1 MKRCFIIGG
10 APISNYEYLNKEI
23 KENDYLIYCDSGLTH
38 KDLINHLPNL
48 IVGDFDSYEKSD
60 FETET
65 ITLPCEKDDTDT
77 LYGVKEG
84 IKRGFEEFILVGVIG
99 NRFDHTFG
107 NVSILLFLEKEGK
120 KARIIDD
127 YSEME
132 IICKTP
138 KYVQDHYSYFS
149 VLSLTP
155 IISGVVIEN
164 AKYSLNGAQ
173 IANYYPLGVSNE
185 VLKGKIAKV
194 SIEDGIALLVKVF

>member
-10 APISNYEYLNKEI
+10 APISNYDYLNNEI
-23 KENDYLIYCDSGLTH
+23 KESDYLIYCDSGLTH
-38 KDLINHLPNL
+38 KDQINHLPNL

-60 FETET
+60 FEVET

-84 IKRGFEEFILVGVIG
+84 IKRGFEEFILVGVVG
-99 NRFDHTFG
+99 KRFDHTFG
-107 NVSILLFLEKEGK
+107 NVSILLFLDKEGK
-120 KARIIDD
+120 TGKIIDD

-132 IICKTP
+132 IIHKTT
-138 KYVQDHYSYFS
+138 KYVEDRYSYFS
-149 VLSLTP
+149 ILSLTP

-185 VLKGKIAKV
+185 VLKEKVAKV
-194 SIEDGIALLVKVF
+194 SIEEGIALLVKVF